1 MDISEVFSEVFSDVN
16 TFIREE
22 DLDKVCVVSEDENQG
37 VRVVPLKAL
46 FESKDFELERVE
58 DELRTDITRLTK
70 ENETLRE
77 EKDLEVEAETS
88 ELNAAISDLKEKNEN
103 LRVTNES
110 LREEVRLRNRRIQE
124 MERIMNNHDITISYD

>member
-1 MDISEVFSEVFSDVN
+1 MDISEVFGDVDM
-16 TFIREE
+16 FIRGE
-22 DLDKVCVVSEDENQG
+22 DLIRDEDLYKVCVVSEDEG
-37 VRVVPLKAL
+37 LGFRVVPIKTI

-58 DELRTDITRLTK
+58 IELRATISKL
-70 ENETLRE
+70 ESALG
-77 EKDLEVEAETS
+77 EKDLELEAATS
-88 ELNAAISDLKEKNEN
+88 ELQATISDLKEKNEN

>member
-77 EKDLEVEAETS
+77 EKDLELEAATS

>member
-22 DLDKVCVVSEDENQG
+22 DLDKVCVVSEDEKYG
-37 VRVVPLKAL
+37 VRVVLLKDI

-58 DELRTDITRLTK
+58 DELHANITSLRE
-70 ENETLRE
+70 ENETLRK
-77 EKDLEVEAETS
+77 EKDLEVEAATS
-88 ELNAAISDLKEKNEN
+88 ELNATISDLKERNEN
-103 LRVTNES
+103 LSVTNKS

-124 MERIMNNHDITISYD
+124 MERIMNNNDITITYD

>member
-103 LRVTNES
+103 LSVTNES

>member
-58 DELRTDITRLTK
+58 DE
-70 ENETLRE
+70 TLRE
-77 EKDLEVEAETS
+77 EKDLELEAATS